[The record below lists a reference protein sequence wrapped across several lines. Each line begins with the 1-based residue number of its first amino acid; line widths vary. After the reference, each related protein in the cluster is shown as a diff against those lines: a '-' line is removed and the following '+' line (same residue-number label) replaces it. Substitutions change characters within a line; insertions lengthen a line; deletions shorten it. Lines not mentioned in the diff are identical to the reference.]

1 MEDAIR
7 DADVIM
13 MLRVQLERQHEAAFS
28 ANEYFQFY
36 GLRLEHMSLAKP
48 DAIVMHPGP
57 INRGREISSEVAD
70 SQRSVILNQVEN
82 GIAVRMAVL
91 ERISRKLNVE
101 TDHRNGRVIDPAS
114 RLDAI
119 RDVAIDDGRIAAI
132 GQNLDAAGATELD
145 ATGLIVA
152 PGFIDM
158 HVHLRE
164 PGFEHAE
171 TIESGSRA
179 AAAGGFTSI
188 CCMPNTS
195 PVNDNATV
203 TSYIIE
209 RAERHAVV
217 NVFPIGAIT
226 KGSAGEQLAAIG
238 FMKEAGIVAISDDG
252 RPVMNA
258 RVMRRAME
266 SARSFDLPVID
277 HCEDLH
283 LSAGGDMNEGV
294 QSVRLGLRGIPAAS
308 EDVMVA
314 RDILL
319 AELTGARFHVA
330 HISSR
335 HSVDMVAFA
344 KARGLPVT
352 SEATPHHFALTDQRD
367 AALRQQ
373 LQNEAAAALHVRR
386 RGHHRRASSP
396 APSTPSPPTTLR
408 TPAAKRCRNSNNAR
422 SASSAWK
429 PPSASLWNVW
439 CIPEKSRS
447 CAWWSCSPPVPIAC
461 SNLNRGRLAIGAP
474 ADVTLFDTER
484 SWTYDVNRSVLQKP
498 QFSF

>member
-1 MEDAIR
+1 M
-7 DADVIM
+7 
-13 MLRVQLERQHEAAFS
+13 
-28 ANEYFQFY
+28 
-36 GLRLEHMSLAKP
+36 
-48 DAIVMHPGP
+48 
-57 INRGREISSEVAD
+57 
-70 SQRSVILNQVEN
+70 
-82 GIAVRMAVL
+82 
-91 ERISRKLNVE
+91 RKLII
-101 TDHRNGRVIDPAS
+101 RNGRVIDPAS

-119 RDVAIDDGRIAAI
+119 RDVLVEEGRIAVI
-132 GQNLDAAGATELD
+132 GEKLRVAGATELD

-164 PGFEHAE
+164 PGFEYAE

-238 FMKEAGIVAISDDG
+238 LMKEAGIVAISDDG

-266 SARSFDLPVID
+266 TSRSFGLPVID

-283 LSAGGDMNEGV
+283 LSAGGAMHEGV
-294 QSVRLGLRGIPAAS
+294 ESVRLGLRGIPAAS

-314 RDILL
+314 RDIIL
-319 AELTGARFHVA
+319 AEMTGARFHVA

-335 HSVDMVAFA
+335 YSVEMVAFA
-344 KARGLPVT
+344 KSRGLAVT
-352 SEATPHHFALTDQRD
+352 CEATPHHFPLADS
-367 AALRQQ
+367 
-373 LQNEAAAALHVRR
+373 HM
-386 RGHHRRASSP
+386 
-396 APSTPSPPTTLR
+396 PPYD
-408 TPAAKRCRNSNNAR
+408 SNY
-422 SASSAWK
+422 K
-429 PPSASLWNVW
+429 M
-439 CIPEKSRS
+439 
-447 CAWWSCSPPVPIAC
+447 
-461 SNLNRGRLAIGAP
+461 
-474 ADVTLFDTER
+474 
-484 SWTYDVNRSVLQKP
+484 
-498 QFSF
+498 